1 MTVSSRP
8 FWVLSGLQIRWRCH
22 DGAGHTKRDIE
33 RLTESLVDDWR
44 QLDNKLLTSFDRRD
58 LKLDAL
64 SLMIELKGL
73 VERL

>member
-1 MTVSSRP
+1 MT
-8 FWVLSGLQIRWRCH
+8 GLDIL
-22 DGAGHTKRDIE
+22 KRDIV